1 MLDLIKPKM
10 LKPGDKVA
18 AVSLSWGGAG
28 DDEILW
34 RYRQGKE
41 RLENIFGLKVVE
53 MPNTLKGTE
62 YVYNHPEKR
71 AEDLMNAFSDKSIK
85 GIISCI
91 GGDDSIRMLP
101 YINFDTIRQNPKI
114 FMGYSDSTI
123 TNFIC
128 LKAGISSI
136 YGPAILVDFAENVQM
151 SDYTIESVKKTLF
164 SNKIIGNIAPS
175 KGWTSERLEW
185 IIENKN
191 ISRKYMPNE
200 GYELLQGDK
209 KVRGRLIGGCLAVIE
224 FMKETVLFP
233 EIDVFNNAILFLE
246 TSEEMEPKWYVEC
259 CLRNYGTIGILDRI
273 SGIIF
278 GKPYNNKYYDDY
290 KTIIKKVLKEYNRED
305 MPVLYNMNFG
315 HTEPKICL
323 PYGALT
329 EIDCEKATFSIL
341 ENAVD

>member
-28 DDEILW
+28 DSEILW
-34 RYRQGKE
+34 RYKQGKE

-53 MPNTLKGTE
+53 MPHTLKGTE

-71 AEDLMNAFSDKSIK
+71 AEDLMNDFSDKSIK

-151 SDYTIESVKKTLF
+151 SDYTIESIKKTLF
-164 SNKIIGNIAPS
+164 GNKIIGNIAPS
-175 KGWTSERLEW
+175 GEWTSEHLEW

-246 TSEEMEPKWYVEC
+246 TSEEMEPTWYVEC

-305 MPVLYNMNFG
+305 IPVLYNMNFG

-323 PYGALT
+323 PYGALA